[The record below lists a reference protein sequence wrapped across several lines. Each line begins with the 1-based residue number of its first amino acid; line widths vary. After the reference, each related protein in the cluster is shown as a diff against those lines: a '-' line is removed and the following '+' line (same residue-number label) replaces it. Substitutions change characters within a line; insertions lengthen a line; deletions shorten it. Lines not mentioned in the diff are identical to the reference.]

1 MTDGAACEGAHFLL
15 FTKPENTIMKTTK
28 SLVAAS
34 FALILL
40 AACGSTGMGDILG
53 GGTNQQSNYEIR
65 GTVESI
71 DLNSRSIYLT
81 NVSGY
86 TSMLSNGGNSV
97 RVYYDDRTP
106 VDFNGQSY
114 RPSDLERGDQVT
126 VRVDESG
133 NDLKAESV
141 TVTRDVSSGTGSYPS
156 GSYESTIRG
165 TVRNVDASRRT
176 IEVDR
181 GYGSTT
187 IVEFETNTPVRFNNQ
202 TFKPAD
208 LERGDEIDIRAR
220 DLGNGRFLAQDISV
234 VRSVSSNGTY
244 GSGSTQTATIR
255 GTVRTVD
262 TARRTIE
269 LESTSWISGFNT
281 GAGSSTRTII
291 SYDTNIGVNVNGRTE
306 PVTGLERGDIVEVQV
321 VRDANNS
328 TLWAQR
334 LVLVRDVNSR

>member
-1 MTDGAACEGAHFLL
+1 MADATNCEGAHFLL
-15 FTKPENTIMKTTK
+15 FIEPENTNMKTTK

-53 GGTNQQSNYEIR
+53 GGGTNQQSNYEIR
-65 GTVESI
+65 GTVESV
-71 DLNSRSIYLT
+71 DVNSRSIYLT

-114 RPSDLERGDQVT
+114 RPSDLERGDQVS

-133 NDLKAESV
+133 NDLKASSV

-165 TVRNVDASRRT
+165 TVRNVD
-176 IEVDR
+176 
-181 GYGSTT
+181 
-187 IVEFETNTPVRFNNQ
+187 
-202 TFKPAD
+202 
-208 LERGDEIDIRAR
+208 
-220 DLGNGRFLAQDISV
+220 
-234 VRSVSSNGTY
+234 
-244 GSGSTQTATIR
+244 
-255 GTVRTVD
+255 TV
-262 TARRTIE
+262 RRTIE
-269 LESTSWISGFNT
+269 LESTSWISGYNS
-281 GAGSSTRTII
+281 GSGSGTRTII
-291 SYDTNIGVNVNGRTE
+291 SYDTNIGVDVNGRTE
-306 PVTGLERGDIVEVQV
+306 SVSGLERGDIVEVRV
-321 VRDANNS
+321 TRDANNS